1 MEVEVGTFPGPW
13 SARASGVLSPR
24 CGGPSS
30 RHSGWSRVG
39 TQDELI
45 NETVKNTLGDSRNT
59 AILRALLDPRLVL
72 ILAGLLHDLGLS
84 LDLSFLA
91 C

>member
-1 MEVEVGTFPGPW
+1 MEVRAGTFPWLW

-30 RHSGWSRVG
+30 RHSSWSRVG
-39 TQDELI
+39 TQDKLI

-59 AILRALLDPRLVL
+59 AILRAGDPRLVL
-72 ILAGLLHDLGLS
+72 VLAGLLHDLGLS
-84 LDLSFLA
+84 LDLGFLA